1 MHAGLVAVKPLISF
15 IFLIV
20 LHAKG
25 WPVRFFQR
33 KDQENRLTRS
43 ICYRKSFSRKKK
55 RISPCTWAA
64 LLCCAAAA
72 CRMLSRGWASPS
84 TMVLVAS
91 PSLAVA
97 LVHSHTGVAG
107 RQAQVTAPG
116 AHRSRSSKQ
125 QRPEDAMHH
134 ANPTVG
140 AVIVGPCPGLR
151 ALSAGDASMHDRS
164 IYGHSPTQAVCSHY
178 LYTT

>member
-1 MHAGLVAVKPLISF
+1 MS
-15 IFLIV
+15 
-20 LHAKG
+20 
-25 WPVRFFQR
+25 W
-33 KDQENRLTRS
+33 S
-43 ICYRKSFSRKKK
+43 
-55 RISPCTWAA
+55 A
-64 LLCCAAAA
+64 LLCCCRRLPNAFARVSFSKLDGA
-72 CRMLSRGWASPS
+72 CR
-84 TMVLVAS
+84 
-91 PSLAVA
+91 LALA

-140 AVIVGPCPGLR
+140 AVIAGPCPGLR
-151 ALSAGDASMHDRS
+151 ALSAGDASIHDRS

-178 LYTT
+178 LYTTKHTPIKTTTAKGL